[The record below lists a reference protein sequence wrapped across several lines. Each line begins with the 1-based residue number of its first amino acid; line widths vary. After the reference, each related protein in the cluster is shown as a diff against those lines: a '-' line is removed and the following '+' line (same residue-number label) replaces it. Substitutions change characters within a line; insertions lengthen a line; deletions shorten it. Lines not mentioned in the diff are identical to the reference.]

1 MDKIAAY
8 RMEVKN
14 GNREVVV
21 NAKKLKNMKQPI
33 HLQVTRLDDRLY
45 RIEVDEPLE
54 NGEYS
59 LSPDGSDET
68 FSFQIY

>member
-1 MDKIAAY
+1 
-8 RMEVKN
+8 
-14 GNREVVV
+14 VV
-21 NAKKLKNMKQPI
+21 NAKKLKNMQRPI
-33 HLQVTRLDDRLY
+33 HLQITRLDDRLY
-45 RIEVDEPLE
+45 RVEVDEPLE